1 MGNAQSLNVK
11 VGIVDDKA
19 INIKLLQDM
28 LGRLFPQLE
37 IVGTAASVKTGLQ
50 LIQDKKPD
58 LVFLDIDMGD
68 GYGFDIVQRSEY
80 KGFQVIFVTAFPSYA
95 LSAWNYRALHYL
107 VKPVAEEDLI
117 EAVQRYLTRVNGE
130 GSDKQFFNMPSY
142 GKSSSKRICLPDQ
155 ERLLFVEV
163 QDIIYCEVS
172 GSYTV
177 FRMPNQ
183 NKHVVSKSLNTYEK
197 LLEEDG
203 FFRIHDKYLVNLA
216 HIAAYIRGRGGE
228 VVLNTGEQLPVSV
241 RKRDAFLKRMQSL

>member
-1 MGNAQSLNVK
+1 MGNARSGNIK
-11 VGIVDDKA
+11 VGIIDDKA
-19 INIKLLQDM
+19 LNIKLIQDM
-28 LGRLFPQLE
+28 LGRLFPQLT
-37 IVGTAASVKTGLQ
+37 IVGTAESVKTGLQ
-50 LIQDKKPD
+50 LIKDTEPD

-68 GYGFDIVQRSEY
+68 GYGFDVVQRSDY

-117 EAVQRYLTRVNGE
+117 EAVNRYLTRMNGE
-130 GSDKQFFNMPSY
+130 ELDKQYFNMPASS
-142 GKSSSKRICLPDQ
+142 KSSSKRICLPDQ

-177 FRMPNQ
+177 FRMPSKQ
-183 NKHVVSKSLNTYEK
+183 KHVVSKSLNTYEK

-216 HIAAYIRGRGGE
+216 HVVAYIRGRGGE
-228 VVLNTGEQLPVSV
+228 VVLSTREQLPVSV